1 MNFRPIM
8 EAMKQGKPVQL
19 CTLLE
24 GPEAGRSILN
34 PGLALSGCTEV
45 DGIPC
50 YVEEYAPPARLVIL
64 GAGHVGTAVA
74 RAAAFVGFEVR
85 VVDFRP
91 ELLEP
96 ARFPQGTQLVEAPF
110 DDLSGVLPPEP
121 AYYLVTTNSHQ
132 RDYQCAAQVL
142 RRPFL
147 FAGMLGSRKKS
158 ALVRQR
164 LLRAG
169 IPQEQIDR
177 LHSPVGLNI
186 GAETPEEIAISI
198 VAQLV
203 EQRRSQSANHLPS
216 ELAEQLARP
225 DCAGV
230 LVTVIRKEGSA
241 PRGAGSKLLV
251 CRDSSTYGTVGGGIV
266 EYESIE
272 LARKLDTF
280 ALRSFRSG
288 NGEAGSMACGGR
300 MELMFQP
307 VENK

>member
-24 GPEAGRSILN
+24 GPEAGRSIIN

-96 ARFPQGTQLVEAPF
+96 ARFPLGTQLSEAPF
-110 DDLSGVLPPEP
+110 DDLSGVLPSVP

-132 RDYQCAAQVL
+132 SDYQCAAQVL

-158 ALVRQR
+158 ALVRQW
-164 LLRAG
+164 LLRDG
-169 IPQEQIDR
+169 IDQEQID
-177 LHSPVGLNI
+177 LLFSPVGLNI
-186 GAETPEEIAISI
+186 GAETPEEIAVSI

-203 EQRRSQSANHLPS
+203 EQRSRQPANHIPS
-216 ELAEQLARP
+216 DLAARLAKP
-225 DCAGV
+225 DCSGV
-230 LVTVIRKEGSA
+230 LITVIRKEGSA
-241 PRGAGSKLLV
+241 PRGPGSKLLV
-251 CRDSSTYGTVGGGIV
+251 CQDGSTCGTVGGGIV

-272 LARKLDTF
+272 LARTLDTF

-288 NGEAGSMACGGR
+288 SGEAGVMACGGQ

-307 VENK
+307 VENE